1 MGTVVYTQ
9 WCDVDGGLLAD
20 LTVTRRGVDRFLVI
34 VSDVSHRRVQ
44 TMLRRGL
51 QPGEVAVTTDITAGI
66 TLLTVQGPRSR
77 ELLQSLSPDDW
88 SNEAFPYLTA
98 REVEV
103 GTSRV
108 LALRVTYLGELGY
121 ELHIPSDQGV
131 SVWESLYVAG
141 TAYGLRQ
148 VGLLAMG
155 SLRLEKAYRDYGVD
169 IENTDDPLI
178 AGLAFTISWDKPGGF
193 VGREALEKRRG
204 DRSARMVAVLLD
216 DPEPLLV
223 GGEPVLLDGEW
234 IGYVRAGAYG
244 YTLGASVGL
253 AVVEHEAG
261 VTADW
266 LAGTA
271 FEVEHRR
278 HPGAGDAVAA
288 TVLRPRPAADPQL
301 TYGLRTE
308 GTAWC
313 LLRRGRS
320 WRSPMPARRGSCRT
334 FFAARP
340 SAGAWHSVRPSSRCC
355 GRTLAGAPP
364 TPTFSTSS

>member
-1 MGTVVYTQ
+1 MRESLGVLFGDGAWPTFQWKTGRGIRRSAIHDRLAALGARFGQSAGWEYPLWFAGPDAGADAPTSRPPGVAPRPSTPSREEHAAVREAVGVMDMSLMSKFSVEGPDALTLLNRLSTSDIDVPVGTVVYTQ

-20 LTVTRRGVDRFLVI
+20 LTVTRRDVDRFLVI

-44 TMLRRGL
+44 SMLRRGL
-51 QPGEVAVTTDITAGI
+51 QPGEVAITTDITAGI

-131 SVWESLYVAG
+131 SVWESLREAG

-204 DRSARMVAVLLD
+204 DRSARMVAVL
-216 DPEPLLV
+216 
-223 GGEPVLLDGEW
+223 
-234 IGYVRAGAYG
+234 
-244 YTLGASVGL
+244 
-253 AVVEHEAG
+253 
-261 VTADW
+261 
-266 LAGTA
+266 
-271 FEVEHRR
+271 
-278 HPGAGDAVAA
+278 
-288 TVLRPRPAADPQL
+288 PR
-301 TYGLRTE
+301 
-308 GTAWC
+308 
-313 LLRRGRS
+313 
-320 WRSPMPARRGSCRT
+320 
-334 FFAARP
+334 
-340 SAGAWHSVRPSSRCC
+340 
-355 GRTLAGAPP
+355 
-364 TPTFSTSS
+364 